1 MKPGKGNRTPV
12 EAALRFG
19 TRAESV
25 ARYLREA
32 IARGELG
39 PPFPP
44 TRLWSQQLGV
54 SRSTLAAAL
63 QQLAAARVVVVAPR
77 GVRLRTAVRP
87 AARGIGPP
95 RVRWLLV
102 NDPHQTAVNYQGLA
116 GRLQERLRLKGI
128 RATWETGTIARLL
141 EIARSPAPA
150 GELCLLAS
158 VPPTIQRAFARSGRP
173 ALVLGEVAPG
183 VALPYV
189 NADFSGAV
197 RHAAFQLLRD
207 GCRHLVFIHTRMK
220 AVGLERARESF
231 AQAAAAWPAQPVPIR
246 MIESPFDRSSL
257 QAAVRRLVAGLAPG
271 TGCIVAAPMPVGM
284 VAEAVAQRGWKVPQ
298 QVQLAGVFH
307 VAEAAHVFQ
316 PWLHYP
322 WPITAILGHLVTLA
336 ESFCATGR
344 LPARGRTAPVALR
357 RLT

>member
-1 MKPGKGNRTPV
+1 MKPGKGNLTPV

-44 TRLWSQQLGV
+44 TRLWSHQLGV
-54 SRSTLAAAL
+54 SRSTLDAAL
-63 QQLAAARVVVVAPR
+63 RQLVAERIVVVAPR
-77 GVRLRTAVRP
+77 GVRLRTAIRP
-87 AARGIGPP
+87 AAKPVVAP

-102 NDPHQTAVNYQGLA
+102 NDPHQAAANFQGLA
-116 GRLQERLRLKGI
+116 GRLQERMRLKGI
-128 RATWETGTIARLL
+128 RVTWETGTIARLL

-158 VPPTIQRAFARSGRP
+158 VPPTIQQAFARSGRP

-189 NADFSGAV
+189 NADFTGAV

-207 GCRHLVFIHTRMK
+207 GCRRLVFIHIRMK

-231 AQAAAAWPAQPVPIR
+231 AQAAAAWPAQPVPIS
-246 MIESPFDRSSL
+246 MIESPLDRSSL

-271 TGCIVAAPMPVGM
+271 TGCVVAAPLPVGM

-298 QVQLAGVFH
+298 EVRLAGVFH

-344 LPARGRTAPVALR
+344 LPARGRTAPVALQ

>member
-1 MKPGKGNRTPV
+1 MKPGNGNRTPV

-32 IARGELG
+32 IACGEIG

-54 SRSTLAAAL
+54 SRSTLDAAL
-63 QQLAAARVVVVAPR
+63 RQLVVERVVVVAPR

-87 AARGIGPP
+87 VVKPLVLP

-102 NDPHQTAVNYQGLA
+102 NDPHNAVINFQGLA

-128 RATWETGTIARLL
+128 RVTWETSTIARLM
-141 EIARSPAPA
+141 EIARSPAPV

-158 VPPTIQRAFARSGRP
+158 VPPTIQQAFARSGRP
-173 ALVLGEVAPG
+173 ALVLGEVASG
-183 VALPYV
+183 VSLPYV

-207 GCRHLVFIHTRMK
+207 GCRRLVLIHIRMK
-220 AVGLERARESF
+220 AAGLEQARESF
-231 AQAAAAWPAQPVPIR
+231 TQAAAAWPAQPVPISI
-246 MIESPFDRSSL
+246 IESKLDRSSL
-257 QAAVRRLVAGLAPG
+257 QAAVRRLVAGLVPG
-271 TGCIVAAPMPVGM
+271 TGCIVAAPLPVGM

-298 QVQLAGVFH
+298 QVRLAGVFH
-307 VAEAAHVFQ
+307 VADAAHVFQ

-322 WPITAILGHLVTLA
+322 WPITVILGHVVTLA
-336 ESFCATGR
+336 ETFCATGR
-344 LPARGRTAPVALR
+344 LQARGRTAPVALH